1 MTLNASVIV
10 TTYNKPNEL
19 DLVLCGLNLQKVQ
32 PSEILI
38 ADDGS
43 STETKALVDSWSNK
57 CETPIKH
64 IWHEDNG
71 NRKLKICNRA
81 AKESQGN
88 YLIFLDGDSIPHRLW
103 VNDHLKSAKNN
114 TVLCGRRV
122 RLGPEITKNIDSDYV
137 RAQKLEKLI
146 GPVFSSALKKD
157 TKRYTH
163 GIRMPK
169 NLARILHPTER
180 RLMGVNFSLHK
191 VLFER
196 IGGYSDHL
204 GKHVIAKERRREDAQ
219 LEIQLLKAGAKRYP
233 LINQAIVYHLYHHE
247 RAPNKEID
255 EYIHSTYES
264 ALRERKEAFKNNSK

>member
-19 DLVLCGLNLQKVQ
+19 ELVLCGLSQQKDT
-32 PSEILI
+32 PLEILI

-43 STETKALVDSWSNK
+43 NAETKSVVSKWS
-57 CETPIKH
+57 ETSRAPIKH

-88 YLIFLDGDSIPHRLW
+88 YLIFLDGDSIPHKFW
-103 VNDHLKSAKNN
+103 VHDHIKSAKKN

-122 RLGPEITKNIDSDYV
+122 RLGPEITNNIDLEFVKSK
-137 RAQKLEKLI
+137 KLEDLI
-146 GPVFSSALKKD
+146 GPVLSSALRND

-163 GIRMPK
+163 GIRLPK
-169 NLARILHPTER
+169 MLARCLQPTER
-180 RLMGVNFSLHK
+180 RLMGVNFSLDK
-191 VLFER
+191 SLFDS

-219 LEIQLLKAGAKRYP
+219 LEIQLLKAGVKRYP
-233 LINQAIVYHLYHHE
+233 LINQAIVYHLHHHE

-255 EYIHSTYES
+255 EYINNTYES
-264 ALRERKEAFKNNSK
+264 ALRERKSIKK